1 MVTVLQN
8 VTAGCA
14 IVIDY
19 SSNIT
24 NYWGSDVIS
33 GSAVWLQR
41 GLDVTHADMLGDNDR
56 KELLDMV
63 E

>member
-33 GSAVWLQR
+33 ASAVWLQR